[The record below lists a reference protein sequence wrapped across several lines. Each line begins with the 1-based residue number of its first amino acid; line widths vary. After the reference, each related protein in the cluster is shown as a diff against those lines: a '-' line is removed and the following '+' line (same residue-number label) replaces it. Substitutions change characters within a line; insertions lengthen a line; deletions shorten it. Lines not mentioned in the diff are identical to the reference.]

1 MTRPSVLFSAAI
13 TALTAIT
20 ALSAITTLSGC
31 DDSVKVTIKVKTA
44 DAGAA
49 GAILTGTAKT
59 STMAAGMACC
69 QAETAT
75 KAVP

>member
-1 MTRPSVLFSAAI
+1 MTRLFAIAVLSAA
-13 TALTAIT
+13 L
-20 ALSAITTLSGC
+20 LSGC

-49 GAILTGTAKT
+49 KT
-59 STMAAGMACC
+59 STVPMAAGMACC